1 MQSKYQAPELTVIGH
16 ANEVVMGTSAGTD
29 DFPLGLP
36 VDFEF
41 EQDSL

>member
-1 MQSKYQAPELTVIGH
+1 MQTKFEAPELMVIGC
-16 ANEVVMGTSAGTD
+16 ANEVVMGASGGTND
-29 DFPLGLP
+29 LPLAFP

>member
-1 MQSKYQAPELTVIGH
+1 MQKKYEAPELTLIGQ
-16 ANEVVMGTSAGTD
+16 ASEIVMGASAGTND
-29 DFPLGLP
+29 LPLAFP